1 MNRGAFL
8 AARAARPIVQRKG
21 YARALPSWLARYDRF
36 RALPAPAPRPLSAL
50 FRKEK
55 KALRKRTPVSKG
67 RVTLFPGCLIQHV
80 YPEVGLAAARVLA
93 RLGYDVFLG
102 PTACCGF
109 PPWNSGHAASAR
121 RAFRNVLKRLE
132 GEGPVI
138 TLCPTCTTM
147 LAHAG
152 PDLILGHRG
161 TKPRRQSDGDGDDFQ
176 DIKELAARVVTFSQF
191 LGRHD
196 KEALLRIFAEG
207 RPVRRAT
214 YHDSCHHKHVLRAS
228 EDSRTLVRMALRTE
242 LLEMTGPAACCGFA
256 GAYSVDHPE
265 VAEALLADKLA
276 VGDGLG
282 RRSCRPGLP
291 RLSPPDPRRLRQ
303 KRPGRRDQ
311 AHGRD
316 RGRRS
321 RERLGKRGGRRRPI
335 RTNPPFG
342 VNSHPAKS
350 PPKGIARSG
359 RSCNLIEN
367 PVDT

>member
-1 MNRGAFL
+1 
-8 AARAARPIVQRKG
+8 
-21 YARALPSWLARYDRF
+21 
-36 RALPAPAPRPLSAL
+36 
-50 FRKEK
+50 
-55 KALRKRTPVSKG
+55 
-67 RVTLFPGCLIQHV
+67 
-80 YPEVGLAAARVLA
+80 
-93 RLGYDVFLG
+93 
-102 PTACCGF
+102 
-109 PPWNSGHAASAR
+109 
-121 RAFRNVLKRLE
+121 
-132 GEGPVI
+132 
-138 TLCPTCTTM
+138 M

-276 VGDGLG
+276 AVTASGADLVALD
-282 RRSCRPGLP
+282 CPGCL
-291 RLSPPDPRRLRQ
+291 LQ
-303 KRPGRRDQ
+303 I
-311 AHGRD
+311 
-316 RGRRS
+316 
-321 RERLGKRGGRRRPI
+321 RGGC
-335 RTNPPFG
+335 
-342 VNSHPAKS
+342 
-350 PPKGIARSG
+350 ARSG
-359 RSCNLIEN
+359 PAVEIRHTAEIVAAALEN
-367 PVDT
+367 D